1 MSYFHYDFI
10 PATNHCYMQAFTKL
24 KKFHLGC
31 QSELV
36 VHLGMA
42 VLKCQCPEMFLLTQV
57 PSMMMCTKFART
69 SSIWIFSQFGGVS
82 YGLQQSY
89 INFAYAF
96 MSSKCWRED
105 HSGDFAPTL
114 WTHKGICKVGSLLQ
128 TLKSQQ
134 ILTSWLQIFFKAKCQ
149 SCGHPTHTQP
159 WNPSAAISKT
169 CLVCLSVRDMT
180 RTGSEWRLL
189 LISFVLRLAIQRKV
203 LWIPLEWNWLALSNT

>member
-1 MSYFHYDFI
+1 MSYFHCDFI

-31 QSELV
+31 QSELA

-42 VLKCQCPEMFLLTQV
+42 ILKCQCPEMFLLTQV

-96 MSSKCWRED
+96 MSSKC
-105 HSGDFAPTL
+105 
-114 WTHKGICKVGSLLQ
+114 
-128 TLKSQQ
+128 
-134 ILTSWLQIFFKAKCQ
+134 
-149 SCGHPTHTQP
+149 
-159 WNPSAAISKT
+159 
-169 CLVCLSVRDMT
+169 
-180 RTGSEWRLL
+180 
-189 LISFVLRLAIQRKV
+189 
-203 LWIPLEWNWLALSNT
+203 